1 MKIFSA
7 LRFVG
12 LGLAT
17 AGAITA
23 TQTVSAKEFAGGE
36 IAASA
41 AVSNIYLFRGID
53 QSSSITGSGSGS
65 GAISGD
71 INYSHSG
78 AYAGVWATS
87 GFAGTNETD
96 VYLGYGI
103 ELDSG
108 LSVDLNVTSYVYAG
122 NDSGPSF
129 IMNGGADQVADF
141 SEVILTVGY
150 STDDISGSVLYAD
163 NVSGDTGYT
172 YLAFSAEFGDISAT
186 LGIHD
191 PEEAALQTFDN
202 DITHLDV
209 TYSYN
214 DNLSFT
220 LSKVVAVDDEINVNN
235 TTEYVGGSWIDVD
248 DDTLFVVS
256 YSLPI
261 E

>member
-53 QSSSITGSGSGS
+53 QSAVLFGSGFGS

-78 AYAGVWATS
+78 AYVGVWATS
-87 GFAGTNETD
+87 GLGGTTETD

-108 LSVDLNVTSYVYAG
+108 LSIDLNVTSYVYGG
-122 NDSGPSF
+122 NDTTSF
-129 IMNGGADQVADF
+129 FNGSADQVGDF

-150 STDDISGSVLYAD
+150 STDDITGSVQYAD
-163 NVSGDTGYT
+163 NVAGSSGYT
-172 YLAFSAEFGDISAT
+172 YLAFTADYGDFSAT
-186 LGIHD
+186 LGVQD
-191 PEEAALQTFDN
+191 LVEPEGQTYDD
-202 DITHLDV
+202 DITHIDI

-214 DNLSFT
+214 NNLSFT
-220 LSKVVAVDDEINVNN
+220 LSKVIAIDDENN
-235 TTEYVGGSWIDVD
+235 ANKTSEFVFFKNISID
-248 DDTLFVVS
+248 DDAIFVVT

>member
-53 QSSSITGSGSGS
+53 QSAVLFGSGFGS

-78 AYAGVWATS
+78 AYVGVWATS
-87 GFAGTNETD
+87 GLGGTTETD

-108 LSVDLNVTSYVYAG
+108 LSIDLNVTSYVYAG
-122 NDSGPSF
+122 SQNSF
-129 IMNGGADQVADF
+129 VDGSADNVGDF

-150 STDDISGSVLYAD
+150 STDEMGGSVQYVD
-163 NVSGDTGYT
+163 NVAGATGYT
-172 YLAFSAEFGDISAT
+172 YLAFSAEYGDFSAT
-186 LGIHD
+186 LGFQD
-191 PEEAALQTFDN
+191 PEEADGQTFDD
-202 DITHLDV
+202 DITHLDI
-209 TYSYN
+209 TYAHN

-220 LSKVVAVDDEINVNN
+220 LSKVIDIDDEVNVNKAEFVGGSPIAVDD
-235 TTEYVGGSWIDVD
+235 DA
-248 DDTLFVVS
+248 LFLVT